1 MIWLIPLLFLLILM
15 RVPIAFALG
24 FVSIFGILIT
34 DPGLLVN
41 IPRNLYSGI
50 ESFTLIAVPL
60 FILAGEIMTRGGISK
75 RLINFS
81 QMIVGFMPG
90 GLAMVVVL
98 ASMFF
103 SALTGTAIAA
113 AAAIGGMM
121 IPAMKEQGYDVRFS
135 SSLVASS
142 ATIGPIIPPS
152 IVLILYGVIASV
164 SISDLFVAGVVPGI
178 LMGIGL
184 MAYCFVIGLK
194 TKHETKTSLPKIK
207 ELIFGFKDALL
218 ALLMPVII
226 LGGIISGIFTATE
239 SGVVAVVYALVIGL
253 FVYRD
258 LKLSDIIPIFLASGK
273 TSASIIFLI
282 GNASIFIWLLSYH
295 SIPQQMVDVLGPF
308 GDNPILLLLLI
319 NIILLIAGTFI
330 DTISAVSIFT
340 PLFLPLVLQ
349 AGIDPVHFGII
360 MAVNLTI
367 GMVTPPLGVA
377 LFVTARVANI
387 KVPDMFRYLIPQ
399 IAILLVVLVIITY
412 LPEVS
417 MFIPDNYEN
426 WFNTTPAPE

>member
-1 MIWLIPLLFLLILM
+1 MIWLIPLLFALILL
-15 RVPIAFALG
+15 RIPIAFALG
-24 FVSIFGILIT
+24 FVSMLGIFLT
-34 DPGLLVN
+34 DPGLLINV
-41 IPRNLYSGI
+41 PRRIYNGI

-60 FILAGEIMTRGGISK
+60 FILAGEIMTKGGISN
-75 RLINFS
+75 RLIRFS

-90 GLAMVVVL
+90 GLAMVIVV

-121 IPAMKEQGYDVRFS
+121 IPAMTKQGYDPRFS
-135 SSLVASS
+135 SSLVATSS
-142 ATIGPIIPPS
+142 TIGPIIPPS
-152 IVLILYGVIASV
+152 IVLILFGVMASV

-194 TKHETKTSLPKIK
+194 TKDKTRSPFPSAK
-207 ELIFGFKDALL
+207 EFLFGLKDAVL
-218 ALLMPVII
+218 ALIMPIII

-239 SGVVAVVYALVIGL
+239 SGVIAVAYALIIGL

-258 LKLSDIIPIFLASGK
+258 LKPKDLIPVFIDSGK
-273 TSASIIFLI
+273 TTAYIIFLI
-282 GNASIFIWLLSYH
+282 GNASLFIWLLSYH
-295 SIPQQMVDVLGPF
+295 SIPQQMVEMLGPVAE
-308 GDNPILLLLLI
+308 NPFLLLLLI
-319 NIILLIAGTFI
+319 NVILLIAGTFI

-340 PLFLPLVLQ
+340 PLFLPLALA

-360 MAVNLTI
+360 LAVNLTI

-377 LFVTARVANI
+377 LFVTARIANI
-387 KVPDMFRYLIPQ
+387 KVPEMFRYLIPQ
-399 IAILLVVLVIITY
+399 IAILLFVLVIVTY
-412 LPEVS
+412 IPDLI
-417 MFIPDNYEN
+417 MFFPDNYEQ
-426 WFNTTPAPE
+426 WFGTVD